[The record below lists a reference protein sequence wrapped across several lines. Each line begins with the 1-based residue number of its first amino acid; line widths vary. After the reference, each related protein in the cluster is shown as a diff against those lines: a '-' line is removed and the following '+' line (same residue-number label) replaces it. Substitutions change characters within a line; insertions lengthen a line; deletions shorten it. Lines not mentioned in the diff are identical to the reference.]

1 VLARRRVAKTC
12 DTDEDEEVRMT
23 DVTGATAAGQGPGR
37 AQQATGAAQDKAQQA
52 AGAAQDKAQQAA
64 GAAQDKASQVA
75 GQVQGQAQQVA
86 GQAQGLLRSQVDQ
99 RSTQAG
105 QQVNTTA
112 SDIRSVA
119 QQLRSQGKDA
129 PAKLAEQ
136 AADRIQ
142 GIGSYL
148 ERSDGDRIL
157 HDVEDLARRQPWVVM
172 VGGLLAGFAASRFL
186 KASSTQRY
194 ETRSGPND
202 QGRYGR
208 TPGSVYGGTSSYP
221 SSGTSGGTGT
231 YGSPSALP
239 PATGTG
245 PAGGTT
251 PLSDRPAGGGF

>member
-1 VLARRRVAKTC
+1 
-12 DTDEDEEVRMT
+12 MT
-23 DVTGATAAGQGPGR
+23 DVTGATSAGQGPGR
-37 AQQATGAAQDKAQQA
+37 AQQV
-52 AGAAQDKAQQAA
+52 AGGAQDKAQQAA

-86 GQAQGLLRSQVDQ
+86 GQAQGVLRSQVDQ

-119 QQLRSQGKDA
+119 EQLRSQGKDA
-129 PAKLAEQ
+129 PARLADQ

-157 HDVEDLARRQPWVVM
+157 HDVEDLARRQPWAVM
-172 VGGLLAGFAASRFL
+172 LGGLALGFAASRFL

-194 ETRSGPND
+194 ETRSGSGD
-202 QGRYGR
+202 VGGRYAR
-208 TPGSVYGGTSSYP
+208 TPGSAYGGTSSYP
-221 SSGTSGGTGT
+221 SSGTSGGSGT
-231 YGSPSALP
+231 YGAPSALP
-239 PATGTG
+239 PATGTI
-245 PAGGTT
+245 PAAGTT
-251 PLSDRPAGGGF
+251 PPIGDRPGGGL